1 MSMLIGLLK
10 KVFLSKAGT
19 TLLAIVLLV
28 TLVWMAGP
36 SVGLTDRGIRFII
49 IGVIISIALL
59 YLLVSWLITKSRGSK
74 LQDDLQE
81 QDLNDHSVEI
91 DALKEKMNE
100 AIASL
105 KTTEL
110 GVKYQ
115 GSSALYA
122 LPWYMIIGPSAA
134 GKSTLL
140 RNSGLNFPHSQS
152 DDIDVRGFGGTRNC
166 DWWFSDEAIIL
177 DTAGRYT
184 TEVDDNDEWK
194 EFLSLLTKYRKRMPI
209 NGVIIALS
217 ISDLLTADEEV
228 LNWHVKVIRDRIEEL
243 ISELGYLFPFYI
255 TFTKCDLLSGFQSY
269 FNDLNEEDRNQV
281 WGSVLVDLKK
291 GEDPSD
297 LIAAKLDQLYV
308 RLCDLRIHKLSVQRK
323 HEIKAEI
330 FDFPS
335 QFQAASN
342 RLIEFINLLFKDNP
356 YQEMPDFKGVYFTS
370 GAQEGVPLQR
380 IVGNLREAFG
390 YVEQTEKPEET
401 APKSY
406 FINKLLREVIF
417 KSPRD
422 IMKSRR
428 HRRIHRIVKTSVI
441 FTSITLVIASVL
453 LLSTAFT
460 ANALLLSRGTSAV
473 EQLHDVSKARVVNY
487 ADYYSALRDVY
498 EHYDLLKKYDDDNPW
513 YAKLGVY
520 KGSEQIKPI
529 EGIIIASMEQNFL
542 QSVSKLLEKTVYK
555 YGKRWKTITSE
566 SAATKLRIGYY
577 STLKTYLMLTD
588 PVHIDAKEAS
598 IALNRTWKAIIKF
611 KSKAQTSKNLNIIPE
626 VYMKEMILLYLDHM
640 QLPET
645 DPMYASKWTKNVAL
659 IKQARSNLRT
669 PPNAEVLYAQLKSKG
684 NAELPKKSFKKL
696 VNVSGNNYLSN
707 ELVIPGLYTKEGW
720 DTFVSHEIWKLVN
733 SASRGDWVLGTDIKP
748 LSDNDK
754 PVTQVD
760 EVLLQQLTR
769 DIRYMYFNNY
779 VSVWYKFIKE
789 FRVKRFATISD
800 AANKLLLLS
809 RSDGPIAETFKM
821 IGENINLEEINW
833 SDSGVRILPKLSV
846 EDIAKKKIIE
856 KVYVKELDRPFHDM
870 RRFTDPGDK
879 RTISELMNQYLLGLS
894 GLQAEMERIRASS
907 EMERESEIFASSML
921 GGSGGKNEMYKS
933 WITTTGLLNGNEVRT
948 RRTIELFLMDSI
960 KNSWKVIMHVA
971 MKEVQ
976 YKWENMVIREFEDR
990 IRGKFPFSNNGPD
1003 APIDDVAEF
1012 FRPKDGIL
1020 WSFVNNELAPYLVK
1034 RRSSWKE
1041 RNWLG
1046 IGPNFNKSFFASLK
1060 HGHSISS
1067 GLFRRG
1073 DDEPNLTFSLYPIP
1087 ISGLDEIVL
1096 ETNGQS
1102 FRYRMGPQE
1111 WKKFKWPGD
1120 SEQSGARIIGIS
1132 DKRNVRAEIEEVG
1145 VWGVFHLFKKAKL
1158 TRERGTQF
1166 NTVWTID
1173 SYNSKPVKIQFKLKA
1188 DKYNNLFRPGVL
1200 SSFKM
1205 PKKLSSRKSSDNA
1218 ARRN

>member
-1 MSMLIGLLK
+1 MNMLMAMFK
-10 KVFLSKAGT
+10 KVVLSKAGV
-19 TLLAIVLLV
+19 TLTALVLLV
-28 TLVWMAGP
+28 ILVWVAGP
-36 SVGLTDRGIRFII
+36 SVGLTDKGIRFII
-49 IGVIISIALL
+49 IGAIVAIALI
-59 YLLVSWLITKSRGSK
+59 YLVISWVITKKRGSQ

-81 QDLNDHSVEI
+81 LDANDHSVEI
-91 DALKEKMNE
+91 EALKEKMNE

-184 TEVDDNDEWK
+184 TEVDDNAEWK

-243 ISELGYLFPFYI
+243 ILELGYLFPFYI

-269 FNDLNEEDRNQV
+269 FGDLNEEERNQV

-323 HEIKAEI
+323 HEIKAEVY
-330 FDFPS
+330 DFPS

-401 APKSY
+401 APKSF
-406 FINKLLREVIF
+406 FINKLLRDVIF

-428 HRRIHRIVKTSVI
+428 HRRIHRMVKTSVV
-441 FTSITLVIASVL
+441 FTSLTLVIGSIL

-460 ANALLLSRGTSAV
+460 ANALLLSSGSRVA
-473 EQLHDVSKARVVNY
+473 ENLHDVSKVKNINY
-487 ADYYSALRDVY
+487 PEYYSALRDVY
-498 EHYDLLKKYDDDNPW
+498 EHYDLLKKYDLDNPW

-542 QSVSKLLEKTVYK
+542 PSISKLLEKTILK
-555 YGKRWKTITSE
+555 YSQRWQTVASE
-566 SAATKLRIGYY
+566 KSASKLRVGYY
-577 STLKTYLMLTD
+577 QTLKTYLMLTN
-588 PVHIDAKEAS
+588 PARIDAGVAS
-598 IALNRTWKAIIKF
+598 PTLNKSWKAIIKF
-611 KSKAQTSKNLNIIPE
+611 KSKAETAKNINIIPE
-626 VYMKEMILLYLDHM
+626 AYMKDMILLYLEHM

-645 DPMYASKWTKNVAL
+645 DRMYASKWRKNISL
-659 IKQARSNLRT
+659 IKLARSHLRT
-669 PPNAEVLYAQLKSKG
+669 PPNAELLFAQLKNKG
-684 NAELPKKSFKKL
+684 NAELPSKPFKKL

-707 ELVIPGLYTKEGW
+707 ELEVPGLYTKEGW
-720 DTFVSHEIWKLVN
+720 DSYVSHEIWKLVN
-733 SASRGDWVLGTDIKP
+733 SASRGDWVLGTDIKAI
-748 LSDNDK
+748 SEDDK
-754 PVTQVD
+754 SLTQVD
-760 EVLLQQLTR
+760 EALLIQLTR
-769 DIRYMYFNNY
+769 DIRYMYFNDY
-779 VSVWYKFIKE
+779 ISVWYKFIKN

-809 RSDGPIAETFKM
+809 RSDGPLAETFKM

-833 SDSGVRILPKLSV
+833 DNSGQRIIQKLSL
-846 EDIAKKKIIE
+846 EDIAKKKVIQ
-856 KVYVKELDRPFHDM
+856 KTFVKELDRPFHDM

-879 RTISELMNQYLLGLS
+879 RTVSELMNQYLSGLS

-948 RRTIELFLMDSI
+948 RRTLELFLMDSI
-960 KNSWKVIMHVA
+960 QNSWKVIMRVA

-976 YKWENMVIREFEDR
+976 YKWENMVVREFEDR
-990 IRGKFPFSNNGPD
+990 IRGKFPFAANGPD

-1046 IGPNFNKSFFASLK
+1046 IGPNFQKSFFAVLK
-1060 HGHSISS
+1060 KAHGITS

-1073 DDEPNLTFSLYPIP
+1073 NDEPNLTFSLYPIP
-1087 ISGLDEIVL
+1087 ISGLDEITI
-1096 ETNGQS
+1096 ETNGQE

-1111 WKKFKWPGD
+1111 WRKFKWPGD
-1120 SEQSGARIIGIS
+1120 SEQSGARIVGIS

-1145 VWGVFHLFKKAKL
+1145 VWGVFHLFKKAKM

-1166 NTVWTID
+1166 NTVWSIETPNAK
-1173 SYNSKPVKIQFKLKA
+1173 SVKIQFKLKA
-1188 DKYNNLFRPGVL
+1188 DKHNNLFRPGVL
-1200 SSFKM
+1200 SSFVL
-1205 PKKLSSRKSSDNA
+1205 PKKLSMRKSSSETT
-1218 ARRN
+1218 RRN

>member
-1 MSMLIGLLK
+1 MSMVK
-10 KVFLSKAGT
+10 KVVLSKGGT
-19 TLLAIVLLV
+19 TAIALIVLV
-28 TLVWMAGP
+28 TLVWVAGP
-36 SVGLTDRGIRFII
+36 RVGLTDVKLRLII
-49 IGVIISIALL
+49 IGVIISIALI
-59 YLLVSWLITKSRGSK
+59 YLLISWIITKRRGSQ
-74 LQDDLQE
+74 LQDELQE
-81 QDLNDHSVEI
+81 QDENDHSVEI

-184 TEVDDNDEWK
+184 TEVDDNEEWR
-194 EFLSLLTKYRKRMPI
+194 EFLTLIKKYRKRMPI

-243 ISELGYLFPFYI
+243 ILELGYLFPFYI

-281 WGSVLVDLKK
+281 WGSVLVELKK

-330 FDFPS
+330 YDFPS

-390 YVEQTEKPEET
+390 YVEQAEKPEEST
-401 APKSY
+401 PQSY
-406 FINKLLREVIF
+406 FINKLLRDVIF

-428 HRRIHRIVKTSVI
+428 HRRIHRLVKTSVV
-441 FTSITLVIASVL
+441 FTSITLVIGSVL

-460 ANALLLSRGTSAV
+460 ANALLLRSGTSAV
-473 EQLHDVSKARVVNY
+473 ESLHDVSKQKNVNY
-487 ADYYSALRDVY
+487 LEYYSALGEVY
-498 EHYDLLKKYDDDNPW
+498 EHYDLLKKYDEDNPW
-513 YAKLGVY
+513 YASLGVY

-529 EGIIIASMEQNFL
+529 EGVIITSMEQNFL
-542 QSVSKLLEKTVYK
+542 YSISKLLEKTIK
-555 YGKRWKTITSE
+555 QYGQRWENVASE
-566 SAATKLRIGYY
+566 KEATKLRVGYY
-577 STLKTYLMLTD
+577 NTLKTYLMLTD
-588 PVHIDAKEAS
+588 PIHIDAEEA
-598 IALNRTWKAIIKF
+598 APVLNKSWKAIVKF
-611 KSKAQTSKNLNIIPE
+611 KSKAETSKNLNIIPDA
-626 VYMKEMILLYLDHM
+626 YMKEMVLLYLDHM

-645 DPMYASKWTKNVAL
+645 SKLHASKWAKNISI
-659 IKQARSNLRT
+659 IKQAQLHLRT
-669 PPNAEVLYAQLKSKG
+669 PPNAEVLYTQLKNKG
-684 NAELPKKSFKKL
+684 YAKLPAKSFKKL

-707 ELVIPGLYTKEGW
+707 ELAVPGFYTQEGW
-720 DTFVSHEIWKLVN
+720 ESYVSHEIWKLVN
-733 SASRGDWVLGTDIKP
+733 SASRGDWVLGTDIKA
-748 LSDNDK
+748 LSNDDK
-754 PVTQVD
+754 SLNQVD
-760 EVLLQQLTR
+760 EALLVQLTR

-779 VSVWYKFIKE
+779 VNVWYKFIKE

-833 SDSGVRILPKLSV
+833 DDDGNRIITKLSA
-846 EDIAKKKIIE
+846 EDIKKKKVIQ
-856 KVYVKELDRPFHDM
+856 KVYVKELVRPFHDM
-870 RRFTDPGDK
+870 RRFTDPGEK
-879 RTISELMNQYLLGLS
+879 RTVSELMNQYLLGLS

-933 WITTTGLLNGNEVRT
+933 WITTTGILNGNEVRT
-948 RRTIELFLMDSI
+948 RRTIELFFMDSI
-960 KNSWKVIMHVA
+960 KNSWKVIMRVA

-990 IRGKFPFSNNGPD
+990 IRGKFPFSKNGPD

-1020 WSFVNNELAPYLVK
+1020 WSFVNQELAPYLVK

-1046 IGPNFNKSFFASLK
+1046 IGPNFSKSFFAGLK
-1060 HGHSISS
+1060 NGHNITS
-1067 GLFRRG
+1067 GLFQR
-1073 DDEPNLTFSLYPIP
+1073 DHDEPNLTFSLYPIP
-1087 ISGLDEIVL
+1087 ISGLDEIIL

-1111 WKKFKWPGD
+1111 WKKFKWPGE
-1120 SEQSGARIIGIS
+1120 SEQSGARLIGVS
-1132 DKRNVRAEIEEVG
+1132 DKRNVRAELEEVG
-1145 VWGVFHLFKKAKL
+1145 VWGVFHLFDKAKM
-1158 TRERGTQF
+1158 TRERGTQY
-1166 NTVWTID
+1166 NSMWSID
-1173 SYNSKPVKIQFKLKA
+1173 SYNSKPVKIYFKLKA
-1188 DKYNNLFRPGVL
+1188 DKHNNLFRPGIL
-1200 SSFKM
+1200 SNFAL
-1205 PKKLSSRKSSDNA
+1205 PKKISNRKSTDKQT
-1218 ARRN
+1218 RRN

>member
-1 MSMLIGLLK
+1 MNMIMGLIRPL
-10 KVFLSKAGT
+10 LSKGGVVV
-19 TLLAIVLLV
+19 LAIVVLV
-28 TLVWMAGP
+28 TLIWVAGP
-36 SVGLTDRGIRFII
+36 RVGLTDVAYRLII
-49 IGVIISIALL
+49 IGTIITLALI
-59 YLLVSWLITKSRGSK
+59 YLLVSWVITKRRGSQ
-74 LQDDLQE
+74 LQDELQG
-81 QDLNDHSVEI
+81 QDENDHSVEI
-91 DALKEKMNE
+91 EALKEKMNE

-184 TEVDDNDEWK
+184 TEVDDNEEWR
-194 EFLSLLTKYRKRMPI
+194 EFLALIKKHRKRMPI

-255 TFTKCDLLSGFQSY
+255 TFTKCDLLSGFQAY
-269 FNDLNEEDRNQV
+269 FGDLNAEERNQV

-291 GEDPSD
+291 GEDPSE
-297 LIAAKLDQLYV
+297 LIAVKLDQLYV

-330 FDFPS
+330 YDFPS

-370 GAQEGVPLQR
+370 GAQEGLPLQR

-390 YVEQTEKPEET
+390 YVEQAEKPEESV
-401 APKSY
+401 PKSF
-406 FINKLLREVIF
+406 FINKLLRDVIF

-428 HRRIHRIVKTSVI
+428 HRRVHRLVKTSII
-441 FTSITLVIASVL
+441 FTSITLVIGSVL

-460 ANALLLSRGTSAV
+460 ANALLLRSGTSVV
-473 EQLHDVSKARVVNY
+473 ENLHEISIEKNINY
-487 ADYYSALRDVY
+487 PEYYSALRDVY
-498 EHYDLLKKYDDDNPW
+498 EHYDLLKKYDEDKPW
-513 YAKLGVY
+513 YASLGVY

-542 QSVSKLLEKTVYK
+542 QSVGKLLEKTIYK
-555 YGKRWKTITSE
+555 YGQRWKNVASE
-566 SAATKLRIGYY
+566 QQAVKLRVGYY
-577 STLKTYLMLTD
+577 NTLKTYIMLTE
-588 PVHIDAKEAS
+588 PVHINAADASS
-598 IALNRTWKAIIKF
+598 ILNKSWKAIIKF
-611 KSKAQTSKNLNIIPE
+611 NSKAETSRNLNLIPE
-626 VYMKEMILLYLDHM
+626 EYMKQMVLLYLDHM

-645 DPMYASKWTKNVAL
+645 NNLYASKWTKNVSL
-659 IKQARSNLRT
+659 IRQARLHLRT
-669 PPNAEVLYAQLKSKG
+669 PPNAEVLYAQLKNKG
-684 NAELPKKSFKKL
+684 YANLPKKSFKKL

-707 ELVIPGLYTKEGW
+707 ELVMSGFYTKEGW

-733 SASRGDWVLGTDIKP
+733 SASRGDWVLGTEIKA
-748 LSDNDK
+748 LSNDDK
-754 PVTQVD
+754 SLTQVD
-760 EVLLQQLTR
+760 EALLVQLTR
-769 DIRYMYFNNY
+769 DIRYMYFSNY
-779 VSVWYKFIKE
+779 VNVWYQFIKE

-833 SDSGVRILPKLSV
+833 GNNGERIIAKLSV
-846 EDIAKKKIIE
+846 EDIAKKKIIQ
-856 KVYVKELDRPFHDM
+856 KVYVKELERPFHDL
-870 RRFTDPGDK
+870 RRFTDPAEK
-879 RTISELMNQYLLGLS
+879 RTVSELMNQYLSGLS

-907 EMERESEIFASSML
+907 EMERESEIFAASML
-921 GGSGGKNEMYKS
+921 GGSGGKNEIYKS

-948 RRTIELFLMDSI
+948 RRTIELFFMDPI

-990 IRGKFPFSNNGPD
+990 IRGKFPFSKNGPD

-1020 WSFVNNELAPYLVK
+1020 WSFVNNELAPYLVR
-1034 RRSSWKE
+1034 RRSNWKE

-1046 IGPNFNKSFFASLK
+1046 IGPNFNKAFFTGLQKS
-1060 HGHSISS
+1060 HNITS
-1067 GLFRRG
+1067 GLFQRG
-1073 DDEPNLTFSLYPIP
+1073 TDEPNLTFSLYPIP
-1087 ISGLDEIVL
+1087 ISGLDEIIL
-1096 ETNGQS
+1096 ETNGQT

-1111 WKKFKWPGD
+1111 WRKFKWPGD
-1120 SEQSGARIIGIS
+1120 SEQSGARLIGVS

-1145 VWGVFHLFKKAKL
+1145 VWGIFHLFKKAKL
-1158 TRERGTQF
+1158 TRERGTQY
-1166 NTVWTID
+1166 NSVWSID
-1173 SYNSKPVKIQFKLKA
+1173 SFNSKPVKIHFKLKA
-1188 DKYNNLFRPGVL
+1188 DKHNNLFRPGVL
-1200 SSFKM
+1200 SSFIL
-1205 PKKLSSRKSSDNA
+1205 PKKLSFRQSDKET
-1218 ARRN
+1218 RRN

>member
-1 MSMLIGLLK
+1 MNMILSLLRKLAGKAGVFFVATLMLI
-10 KVFLSKAGT
+10 
-19 TLLAIVLLV
+19 
-28 TLVWMAGP
+28 TLVWLAGP
-36 SVGLTDRGIRFII
+36 MVGLTDTKLRLII
-49 IGVIISIALL
+49 IAVIILIAVV
-59 YLLVSWLITKSRGSK
+59 YLLVSWIITKRRGS
-74 LQDDLQE
+74 QLQE
-81 QDLNDHSVEI
+81 ELQESDIDDHSVEI

-184 TEVDDNDEWK
+184 TEVDDNEEWK

-243 ISELGYLFPFYI
+243 ILELGYLFPFYI

-269 FNDLNEEDRNQV
+269 FSDLTEEERNQV

-323 HEIKAEI
+323 HEIKNEI
-330 FDFPS
+330 YDFPS
-335 QFQAASN
+335 QFKAASN

-370 GAQEGVPLQR
+370 GAQEGVPLER

-390 YVEQTEKPEET
+390 YVEQSEKPEES
-401 APKSY
+401 APRSF
-406 FINKLLREVIF
+406 FINKLLRDVIF

-428 HRRIHRIVKTSVI
+428 HRRIHRLIKTSVV
-441 FTSITLVIASVL
+441 FTSITLVIGSVL

-460 ANALLLSRGTSAV
+460 ANALLLREGTSVV
-473 EQLHDVSKARVVNY
+473 ENLYDVSKVRRVNY
-487 ADYYSALRDVY
+487 PDYYSALRDVY
-498 EHYDLLKKYDDDNPW
+498 EHYGLLKKYDEDNPW

-520 KGSEQIKPI
+520 KGSEQIKPL

-542 QSVSKLLEKTVYK
+542 QSVSKLLEKTIYK
-555 YGKRWKTITSE
+555 YGERWKNVASE
-566 SAATKLRIGYY
+566 KEAAKLRIGYY
-577 STLKTYLMLTD
+577 STLKTYLMMTD
-588 PVHIDAKEAS
+588 PTHIDELEAS
-598 IALNRTWKAIIKF
+598 PVLFKSWKAIIKF
-611 KSKAQTSKNLNIIPE
+611 KSKAETSKNLNIIPE
-626 VYMKEMILLYLDHM
+626 EYMKQMILLYLDHM

-645 DPMYASKWTKNVAL
+645 SKLYAAKWTKKTSLV
-659 IKQARSNLRT
+659 KQARLHLRT
-669 PPNAEVLYAQLKSKG
+669 PPNAELLFAQLKNKG
-684 NAELPKKSFKKL
+684 YSHLPNKSFKKL

-707 ELVIPGLYTKEGW
+707 ELVIPGFYTREGW

-733 SASRGDWVLGTDIKP
+733 SASRGDWVLGTDIKA
-748 LSDNDK
+748 LSESDK
-754 PVTQVD
+754 SLNQVD
-760 EVLLQQLTR
+760 EALLVQLTR
-769 DIRYMYFNNY
+769 DMRYMYFNNY
-779 VSVWYKFIKE
+779 VNVWYKFIKE

-821 IGENINLEEINW
+821 IGNNINLEEINW
-833 SDSGVRILPKLSV
+833 GDDGQRIIAKLSI
-846 EDIAKKKIIE
+846 EDIAKKKVIQ

-870 RRFTDPGDK
+870 RRFTEPGDK
-879 RTISELMNQYLLGLS
+879 RTVSELMNQYLSGLS

-907 EMERESEIFASSML
+907 EMERESEIFASNML

-933 WITTTGLLNGNEVRT
+933 WVTTTGLLNGNEVRT

-976 YKWENMVIREFEDR
+976 YKWENMVVREFEER

-1003 APIDDVAEF
+1003 APLDDVAEF

-1020 WSFVNNELAPYLVK
+1020 WSFVDHELAPYLVK

-1046 IGPNFNKSFFASLK
+1046 IGPNFNKAFFAVLK
-1060 HGHSISS
+1060 RGHGITS

-1087 ISGLDEIVL
+1087 ISGLDEIIL
-1096 ETNGQS
+1096 EANGQS

-1120 SEQSGARIIGIS
+1120 SEQSGARLIGVS

-1145 VWGVFHLFKKAKL
+1145 VWGVFHLFKKAKM
-1158 TRERGTQF
+1158 TRERGTQY
-1166 NTVWTID
+1166 NTVWSID
-1173 SYNSKPVKIQFKLKA
+1173 SYNSKPVKIHFKLKA

-1200 SSFKM
+1200 SSFVL
-1205 PKKLSSRKSSDNA
+1205 PKKLSSRRSSENTT
-1218 ARRN
+1218 RRN